1 MFDLFRSRQSS
12 VRYLRRSSLGG
23 RPLMALPGPR
33 LRRRRVFS
41 GDPTVLAEVGDE
53 KITAEVRQLAR
64 GSAATRFPKAW
75 SSSTA
80 DDRPAAGHRKSIAYQ
95 AERMGLKVTDE
106 QLARIVQSLRSVL

>member
-12 VRYLRRSSLGG
+12 VRYLRRSSQVG

-64 GSAATRFPKAW
+64 GFRGNQVPK
-75 SSSTA
+75 
-80 DDRPAAGHRKSIAYQ
+80 G
-95 AERMGLKVTDE
+95 ME
-106 QLARIVQSLRSVL
+106 QFYRR